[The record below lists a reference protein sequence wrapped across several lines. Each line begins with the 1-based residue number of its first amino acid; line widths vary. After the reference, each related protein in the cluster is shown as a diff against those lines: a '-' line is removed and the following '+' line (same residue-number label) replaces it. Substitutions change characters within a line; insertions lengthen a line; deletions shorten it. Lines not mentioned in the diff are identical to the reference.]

1 MNIWINLFFPIKL
14 MLMLRYLLGM
24 LLFSWRLPRKEHY
37 WWRVLGWSL
46 LCVLVAVGLPIL
58 SEATLYITTIFLL
71 ESILAMYAIRFCCK
85 AEWSTVLYI
94 AAAVYSAEHVA
105 SMIDSLISMINPT
118 LLTFQNL
125 ESLSPF
131 LFANWIL
138 VLLAVYAGGCSVT
151 VR

>member
-37 WWRVLGWSL
+37 WRRVLGWSL

-71 ESILAMYAIRFCCK
+71 ESILAMYAIRL
-85 AEWSTVLYI
+85 T
-94 AAAVYSAEHVA
+94 A
-105 SMIDSLISMINPT
+105 SSRET
-118 LLTFQNL
+118 GLLFTPDTSFRWTAFWNR
-125 ESLSPF
+125 
-131 LFANWIL
+131 
-138 VLLAVYAGGCSVT
+138 VT
-151 VR
+151 